1 VQRTVDKTPE
11 VSVVL
16 PVYRAYSRFLEEAIR
31 SVLEQTE
38 QSWELIVVEDGCPE
52 KSAEPVR
59 DWVSECRQAVRGVRL
74 TENRG
79 VGFAR
84 NVGLQCAAGKYVCF
98 LDQDDAFY
106 PRFMEV
112 CKEVFRRYPDID
124 IVRVT
129 PKVPVEMDQVRFD
142 ALTHSLMTTC
152 LYSRPV
158 LRSVGGWPVD
168 AVFSE
173 SPYAGE
179 DICLREVLE
188 TQFALRTITS
198 VLYFHR
204 CGIGNHTDRFLA
216 RSRVSNGR
224 IELLEGLE
232 WDRKVAE
239 KIADKCAIARHRL
252 FESDEAELDW
262 LGRVDWEP
270 MWED

>member
-1 VQRTVDKTPE
+1 MQRTVDKTPD

-16 PVYRAYSRFLEEAIR
+16 PVYRAYGRFLEEAVR
-31 SVLEQTE
+31 SVAGQTE

-59 DWVSECRQAVRGVRL
+59 DWVSGCRQAVKGVRL

-98 LDQDDAFY
+98 LDQDDALY
-106 PRFMEV
+106 PRFIAV

-124 IVRVT
+124 VVRVT
-129 PKVPVEMDQVRFD
+129 PKMSVETDQVRFD

-152 LYSRPV
+152 LYSRRV

-179 DICLREVLE
+179 DICLKDMLE
-188 TQFALRTITS
+188 KRFTLRTITS

-204 CGIGNHTDRFLA
+204 CGTGNHTDRFLA

-224 IELLEGLE
+224 IEFLEGLE
-232 WDRKVAE
+232 WDRKVAGV
-239 KIADKCAIARHRL
+239 IAEKCAMVNTRS
-252 FESDEAELDW
+252 FESAAIELDW
-262 LGRVDWEP
+262 LSRTTWEP
-270 MWED
+270 IWED